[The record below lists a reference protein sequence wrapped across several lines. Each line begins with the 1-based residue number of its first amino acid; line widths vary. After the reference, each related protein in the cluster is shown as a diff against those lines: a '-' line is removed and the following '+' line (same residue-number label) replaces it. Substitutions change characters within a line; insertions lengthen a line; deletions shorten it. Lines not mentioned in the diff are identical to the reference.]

1 MNNRWHKTVESAS
14 AAITT
19 PMPWTRGAMRQAMIQ
34 RREAHD
40 DESNSFE
47 VLEQKRA

>member
-1 MNNRWHKTVESAS
+1 MNNRWHKTVET
-14 AAITT
+14 AAEAIKT

-34 RREAHD
+34 RRVARD
-40 DESNSFE
+40 NESNAFD